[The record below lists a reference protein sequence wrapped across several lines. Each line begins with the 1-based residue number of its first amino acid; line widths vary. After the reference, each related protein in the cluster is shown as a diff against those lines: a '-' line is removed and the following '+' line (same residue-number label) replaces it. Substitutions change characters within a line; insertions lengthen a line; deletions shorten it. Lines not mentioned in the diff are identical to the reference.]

1 MTRNFGLNRYGES
14 DKAKAIRKLD
24 VALSKLVRSRD
35 GACITCGRGD
45 VSLDAGHFGRRE
57 CMATR
62 FHYRNVTGRC
72 KKENRFEGG
81 QRYEFGFAIDKKFGA
96 GTVQKLF

>member
-1 MTRNFGLNRYGES
+1 MRNQAKGKRSVSSTLRYLNSSAHGMVPILRAG
-14 DKAKAIRKLD
+14 
-24 VALSKLVRSRD
+24 
-35 GACITCGRGD
+35 GD
-45 VSLDAGHFGRRE
+45 TYLWIAGHFRRRE

>member
-1 MTRNFGLNRYGES
+1 
-14 DKAKAIRKLD
+14 
-24 VALSKLVRSRD
+24 V
-35 GACITCGRGD
+35 
-45 VSLDAGHFGRRE
+45 
-57 CMATR
+57 ATR
-62 FHYRNVTGRC
+62 FHHRNITGRC

>member
-1 MTRNFGLNRYGES
+1 
-14 DKAKAIRKLD
+14 
-24 VALSKLVRSRD
+24 
-35 GACITCGRGD
+35 
-45 VSLDAGHFGRRE
+45 
-57 CMATR
+57 MATR
-62 FHYRNVTGRC
+62 FHHRNVTGRR